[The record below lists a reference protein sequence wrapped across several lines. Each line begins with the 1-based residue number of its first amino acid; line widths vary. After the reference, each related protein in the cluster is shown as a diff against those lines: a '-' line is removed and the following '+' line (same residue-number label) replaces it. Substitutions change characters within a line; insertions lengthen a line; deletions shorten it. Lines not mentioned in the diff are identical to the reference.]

1 MTKHQFQQEAVN
13 RGLNDL
19 HGFVGNQSCDATPL
33 RGRTA
38 EEVAMEKNSKK
49 IYFSSFFLVFHEQ
62 FELTEVEANRFLVAA
77 VTFSPLLSSAFL
89 REALQQ
95 VSDRTSPTAS
105 SLLAGSERKV
115 STRVELKL
123 DKEKK
128 KPPFFAVFSSS
139 PATACAAARGLD

>member
-1 MTKHQFQQEAVN
+1 MIC
-13 RGLNDL
+13 L
-19 HGFVGNQSCDATPL
+19 HGFVGNLSCDATPL

-38 EEVAMEKNSKK
+38 EEVAMEKTLK
-49 IYFSSFFLVFHEQ
+49 IYIFLLSFLFSTNSLSS
-62 FELTEVEANRFLVAA
+62 EVEANRFLVAA

-89 REALQQ
+89 REAPQQ

-123 DKEKK
+123 EKEKK

>member
-1 MTKHQFQQEAVN
+1 M
-13 RGLNDL
+13 
-19 HGFVGNQSCDATPL
+19 
-33 RGRTA
+33 
-38 EEVAMEKNSKK
+38 
-49 IYFSSFFLVFHEQ
+49 
-62 FELTEVEANRFLVAA
+62 EANRFLVAA

-123 DKEKK
+123 EKEKK
-128 KPPFFAVFSSS
+128 KTPFFAVFSSS
-139 PATACAAARGLD
+139 PATAYAAARGLD

>member
-1 MTKHQFQQEAVN
+1 MQEVTGRHTTFFLTKHQFQREAVN

-38 EEVAMEKNSKK
+38 EEVAMEKNSK
-49 IYFSSFFLVFHEQ
+49 SSEM
-62 FELTEVEANRFLVAA
+62 EANRFLVAA

-123 DKEKK
+123 EKEKK
-128 KPPFFAVFSSS
+128 KAVCLRSLFFVSRYCLCGCQR
-139 PATACAAARGLD
+139 P